1 MGMSAMYNF
10 RCDPD
15 LGDGKVTCRRIP
27 CACLTC
33 LKMLKI
39 PWDKDLN
46 DKEQP
51 WYGVNKRYFYWRNFE
66 GCNNWR
72 VVDLV
77 TTNISSKD
85 EEIVYKKITCDRGK
99 NQWTDI
105 NRNFWWYEIKW
116 WSYTR
121 ILNWWNG
128 SQNHTLCRKTW
139 SWRGWNHNTLIFPEK
154 SHVILSFEI

>member
-1 MGMSAMYNF
+1 MGMSSMYNF

-121 ILNWWNG
+121 ILFG
-128 SQNHTLCRKTW
+128 EMDHRTI
-139 SWRGWNHNTLIFPEK
+139 HFAEK
-154 SHVILSFEI
+154 HGHEGGGTTIR